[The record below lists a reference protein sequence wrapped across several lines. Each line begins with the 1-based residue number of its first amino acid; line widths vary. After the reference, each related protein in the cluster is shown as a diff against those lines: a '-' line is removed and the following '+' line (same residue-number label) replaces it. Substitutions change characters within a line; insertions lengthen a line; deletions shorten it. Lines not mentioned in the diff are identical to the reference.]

1 MLLNQPCAF
10 IDIETTGTHANSE
23 GITEIGL
30 RLVDTTGEFITWQQL
45 INPGRS
51 IPGFIQQLTGISNS
65 MVADQPYF
73 EDIAAELY
81 ELLDSAIFVA
91 HNARFDLSFIK
102 KGLESCGYTFK
113 PKVVCTVKLSR
124 ALYPQHRHHNLDII
138 CERINYQRI
147 ESHRALAD
155 VDAMLAFI
163 QHAVSEHGI
172 DKVNRAAQAQMQR
185 PSQPTYIDSAEID
198 KLPNRPG
205 VYRFYDENQALL
217 YVGKSVRIQE
227 RVKSHFSAD
236 LSNAKEMKLSQEV
249 RTINHTET
257 LGELGALLLENH
269 EIKTLK
275 PIYNRRQRRYLK
287 LWCFELNK
295 VPVISQVVNNN
306 VLNKTCEALVPKL
319 REKPLFNGVDAKK
332 ISPNGEQQAAAFN
345 RKLYGLYSTKS
356 AAEKWLRKTID
367 ENGLCKK
374 VLGLEK
380 TAGSCFNYQIKRCS
394 GACVGDS
401 SINEHNRKLLDAFAN
416 NVILAWPFAGPAVI
430 TEEGETDELNQDYA
444 LKCQYH
450 VIDQW
455 AHLGTTDTI
464 EEIGKIIAAPD
475 NVTFDR
481 ETYRFLNRHIHLA
494 RPIEA
499 FTDIFDEES
508 VT

>member
-30 RLVDTTGEFITWQQL
+30 RLVDTTGEVITWQQL

-51 IPGFIQQLTGISNS
+51 IPGFIQQLTGISNA

-73 EDIAAELY
+73 EDIATELY
-81 ELLDSAIFVA
+81 ELLDSAVFVA

-102 KGLESCGYTFK
+102 KGLETCGYTFK
-113 PKVVCTVKLSR
+113 PKVICTVKLSR
-124 ALYPQHRHHNLDII
+124 ALYSQHRHHNLDAI
-138 CERINYQRI
+138 CDRIGYQRTA
-147 ESHRALAD
+147 SHRALSD
-155 VDAMLAFI
+155 VDAMLAFT
-163 QHAVSEHGI
+163 QHAVSEHGV

-185 PSQPTYIDSAEID
+185 PSQPIYIDSAEID

-205 VYRFYDENQALL
+205 VYRFYDENQTLL

-249 RTINHTET
+249 RAIDHTET
-257 LGELGALLLENH
+257 LGELGALLLENY

-295 VPVISQVVNNN
+295 SAI
-306 VLNKTCEALVPKL
+306 KGETIEALVPKL
-319 REKPLFNGVDAKK
+319 REKPLLNGIDANTPAKSNK
-332 ISPNGEQQAAAFN
+332 QKPSMFN
-345 RKLYGLYSTKS
+345 RKLYGLYSTKG

-380 TAGSCFNYQIKRCS
+380 TRGSCFNYQIKRCS
-394 GACVGDS
+394 GACVGES
-401 SINEHNRKLLDAFAN
+401 SIDEHNKKLLTAFAN

-430 TEEGETDELNQDYA
+430 MEEGEFDELNQDYA
-444 LKCQYH
+444 LRRHYH

-455 AHLGTTDTI
+455 AHLGSTSNIDQITTI
-464 EEIGKIIAAPD
+464 VERPD
-475 NVTFDR
+475 NVMFDR
-481 ETYRFLNRHIHLA
+481 ETYRFINHYIHLA
-494 RPIEA
+494 KPVEEFLA
-499 FTDIFDEES
+499 LEES
-508 VT
+508 ESVATSL